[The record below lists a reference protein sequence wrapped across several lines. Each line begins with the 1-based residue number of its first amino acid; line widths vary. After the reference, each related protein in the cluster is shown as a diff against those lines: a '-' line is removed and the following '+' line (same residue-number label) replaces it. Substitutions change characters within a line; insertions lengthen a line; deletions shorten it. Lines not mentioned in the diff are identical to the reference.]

1 MANII
6 KGSTKR
12 GQALLARANH
22 FEGTDLSDVYGRWS
36 SAKASAMR
44 NCRAW
49 CEGTNGYNFHICSHN
64 GWGFSVAWNYTN
76 TETGEIMTRIETS
89 SGTYIIDGSRRKE
102 EE

>member
-1 MANII
+1 MTVI

-22 FEGTDLSDVYGRWS
+22 FEGTDLSDVYGRYS

-44 NCRAW
+44 DCREW
-49 CEGTNGYNFHICSHN
+49 CERQNGYNFHICSHTAQA
-64 GWGFSVAWNYTN
+64 FSVAWNHTN
-76 TETGEIMTRIETS
+76 EETGEIMTRIETS
-89 SGTYIIDGSRRKE
+89 CNTYIIDGSRRKE

>member
-1 MANII
+1 MAKII
-6 KGSTKR
+6 KGSTKM
-12 GQALLARANH
+12 GQTLLARASR

-44 NCRAW
+44 DCRAW
-49 CEGTNGYNFHICSHN
+49 CDELNGYNFRIISHN

-76 TETGEIMTRIETS
+76 RETGEVMTRIETPS
-89 SGTYIIDGSRRKE
+89 CTYIIDGSRRKE